1 MALLGRDTV
10 EHAVD
15 HRGGLST
22 GDVALGAERAV
33 GIARDPAV
41 ARGEPDV
48 RLRPVARDVR
58 EAALALVELGEQ
70 RDDLCHLR
78 ARDGRVGAERAV
90 GIAVHDAGLRHG
102 GNRGVIP
109 RVRRHVGISVG
120 LGQVRAAALLRQQA
134 EEDGRR
140 LGAGDLAVR
149 LHRAVRITDD
159 VGEVVVRVQAES
171 ILIGNLHLGLLRLG
185 GMAGRVVLG
194 KGSVDRVVGH
204 HLFKRVRAH
213 RADALAVHQHVL
225 DVIAGI
231 WSDGKGLAF
240 ALGHGDCALG
250 VDRTVLASRC
260 GDNANFIDLDLQQM
274 RSVRRIGVPNTDT
287 VICTEIEWRIGLFAI
302 HNMITEHHYKI
313 VVIIALIGAAFIS
326 RVFRLCNG
334 NGIMLAVHILNFH
347 IARCGRKALL
357 FFRASR
363 AVQSV
368 LSVPERYFVKP
379 VVLKVNII
387 LVSALI
393 LLQQWM
399 IDLNTDR
406 MLLAVA
412 DGHGEGLV
420 SIDNFGFSVYQIG
433 DRGVRKLVFT
443 TDSCTIRRIILSFKL
458 FIFI

>member
-1 MALLGRDTV
+1 MVKPLT
-10 EHAVD
+10 
-15 HRGGLST
+15 T
-22 GDVALGAERAV
+22 
-33 GIARDPAV
+33 
-41 ARGEPDV
+41 
-48 RLRPVARDVR
+48 
-58 EAALALVELGEQ
+58 
-70 RDDLCHLR
+70 
-78 ARDGRVGAERAV
+78 
-90 GIAVHDAGLRHG
+90 RHIG
-102 GNRGVIP
+102 QA
-109 RVRRHVGISVG
+109 VG
-120 LGQVRAAALLRQQA
+120 LGGICGADFLGQQT
-134 EEDGRR
+134 EEDGRD
-140 LGAGDLAVR
+140 LGAGDVVLRADLTVAV
-149 LHRAVRITDD
+149 TDD
-159 VGEVVVRVQAES
+159 IGEVIRRVQTER
-171 ILIGNLHLGLLRLG
+171 IVIRNLDG
-185 GMAGRVVLG
+185 GRRGSGRVLPC
-194 KGSVDRVVGH
+194 KGSVNRVVIH
-204 HLFKRVRAH
+204 HIFKRVRAH

-231 WSDGKGLAF
+231 WRDGKGLAF
-240 ALGHGDCALG
+240 ALGYCNITRWGDLA
-250 VDRTVLASRC
+250 VLVGGC
-260 GDNANFIDLDLQQM
+260 GDDANFIDLDLQQM
-274 RSVRRIGVPNTDT
+274 RSMRRIGVPSTDT

-406 MLLAVA
+406 VLLAV
-412 DGHGEGLV
+412 
-420 SIDNFGFSVYQIG
+420 
-433 DRGVRKLVFT
+433 
-443 TDSCTIRRIILSFKL
+443 RRWSR
-458 FIFI
+458 

>member
-1 MALLGRDTV
+1 MAY
-10 EHAVD
+10 
-15 HRGGLST
+15 
-22 GDVALGAERAV
+22 
-33 GIARDPAV
+33 
-41 ARGEPDV
+41 
-48 RLRPVARDVR
+48 RP
-58 EAALALVELGEQ
+58 
-70 RDDLCHLR
+70 
-78 ARDGRVGAERAV
+78 
-90 GIAVHDAGLRHG
+90 
-102 GNRGVIP
+102 
-109 RVRRHVGISVG
+109 
-120 LGQVRAAALLRQQA
+120 
-134 EEDGRR
+134 
-140 LGAGDLAVR
+140 
-149 LHRAVRITDD
+149 
-159 VGEVVVRVQAES
+159 
-171 ILIGNLHLGLLRLG
+171 
-185 GMAGRVVLG
+185 
-194 KGSVDRVVGH
+194 
-204 HLFKRVRAH
+204 
-213 RADALAVHQHVL
+213 
-225 DVIAGI
+225 
-231 WSDGKGLAF
+231 
-240 ALGHGDCALG
+240 
-250 VDRTVLASRC
+250 
-260 GDNANFIDLDLQQM
+260 
-274 RSVRRIGVPNTDT
+274 
-287 VICTEIEWRIGLFAI
+287 FAI

-443 TDSCTIRRIILSFKL
+443 TDSCTIRRIILRASSFS
-458 FIFI
+458 FSFNT

>member
-1 MALLGRDTV
+1 M
-10 EHAVD
+10 
-15 HRGGLST
+15 
-22 GDVALGAERAV
+22 
-33 GIARDPAV
+33 
-41 ARGEPDV
+41 
-48 RLRPVARDVR
+48 
-58 EAALALVELGEQ
+58 
-70 RDDLCHLR
+70 
-78 ARDGRVGAERAV
+78 
-90 GIAVHDAGLRHG
+90 
-102 GNRGVIP
+102 VI
-109 RVRRHVGISVG
+109 
-120 LGQVRAAALLRQQA
+120 
-134 EEDGRR
+134 
-140 LGAGDLAVR
+140 
-149 LHRAVRITDD
+149 
-159 VGEVVVRVQAES
+159 
-171 ILIGNLHLGLLRLG
+171 
-185 GMAGRVVLG
+185 
-194 KGSVDRVVGH
+194 H
-204 HLFKRVRAH
+204 HIFKRVRAH

-231 WSDGKGLAF
+231 WRDGKGLAF
-240 ALGHGDCALG
+240 ALGYCNITRWGDLA
-250 VDRTVLASRC
+250 VLVGGC
-260 GDNANFIDLDLQQM
+260 GDDANFIDLDLQQM
-274 RSVRRIGVPNTDT
+274 RSMRRIGVPSTDT

-406 MLLAVA
+406 VLLAVTN
-412 DGHGEGLV
+412 GYGEGLV
-420 SIDNFGFSVYQIG
+420 GIDIFGFSVYQIG
-433 DRGVRKLVFT
+433 DRGISKLVFT

>member
-1 MALLGRDTV
+1 M
-10 EHAVD
+10 
-15 HRGGLST
+15 
-22 GDVALGAERAV
+22 VA
-33 GIARDPAV
+33 
-41 ARGEPDV
+41 
-48 RLRPVARDVR
+48 
-58 EAALALVELGEQ
+58 
-70 RDDLCHLR
+70 
-78 ARDGRVGAERAV
+78 
-90 GIAVHDAGLRHG
+90 
-102 GNRGVIP
+102 
-109 RVRRHVGISVG
+109 VRRF
-120 LGQVRAAALLRQQA
+120 LN
-134 EEDGRR
+134 
-140 LGAGDLAVR
+140 
-149 LHRAVRITDD
+149 
-159 VGEVVVRVQAES
+159 GEVVPGLRVRVARPDRHVREE
-171 ILIGNLHLGLLRLG
+171 IVLGLGLAVEDAVDERHGLGMGDVVLRADLTVAVTDDIGEVIRRVQTEGIVIRNLNG
-185 GMAGRVVLG
+185 GRRGSGRVLPC
-194 KGSVDRVVGH
+194 KGSVNRVVIH
-204 HLFKRVRAH
+204 HIFKRVRAH
-213 RADALAVHQHVL
+213 RANALAVHQHVL

-231 WSDGKGLAF
+231 WRDGKGLAF
-240 ALGHGDCALG
+240 ALGYGDRARGGGDLA
-250 VDRTVLASRC
+250 VLVGGC
-260 GDNANFIDLDLQQM
+260 GNDTHFIDLDLQQM
-274 RSVRRIGVPNTDT
+274 RSMRRIGVPNTDT

-406 MLLAVA
+406 VLLAVT

-420 SIDNFGFSVYQIG
+420 SIDIFGFSVYQIG